1 MRPSIRINIEKTNQ
15 VASKETKIV
24 AADKIVA
31 DKKKLQNMKL
41 GLFLL
46 PGLFADASDVKQ
58 PSRTDFAISI
68 PLIQISDRDF
78 RSGLWFKFTV
88 RILIKTGPTNLLLN
102 LLKWYVCS
110 CAKKPGAK
118 AIWLQISYFD

>member
-15 VASKETKIV
+15 VASKETKTV

-31 DKKKLQNMKL
+31 DKKSCSNMKL

-46 PGLFADASDVKQ
+46 PAFFADASDVKQ

-68 PLIQISDRDF
+68 PLVQISDLDF
-78 RSGLWFKFTV
+78 RSGS
-88 RILIKTGPTNLLLN
+88 N
-102 LLKWYVCS
+102 
-110 CAKKPGAK
+110 
-118 AIWLQISYFD
+118 